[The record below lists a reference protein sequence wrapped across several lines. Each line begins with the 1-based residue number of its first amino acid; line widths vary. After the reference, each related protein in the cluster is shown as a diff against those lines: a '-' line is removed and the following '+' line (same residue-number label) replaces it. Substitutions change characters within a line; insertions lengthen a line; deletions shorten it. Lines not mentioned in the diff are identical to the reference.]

1 MSYNTRLRNTEN
13 MIDNLDLVSELY
25 DTKKPLDE
33 LKRLASSLKSWDLTK
48 RQNCDIELL
57 MNGSFS
63 PLIGFM
69 GQADYS
75 KVLEEM
81 RLESGALWPMPITLD
96 VTKKFSLELSIGDEI
111 ALKDQ
116 EGTILA
122 IMKITDK
129 WTPNKIVEAKKI
141 FY

>member
-1 MSYNTRLRNTEN
+1 

-48 RQNCDIELL
+48 RQNCDVELL

-75 KVLEEM
+75 KSLRRNAFREWRPM
-81 RLESGALWPMPITLD
+81 AHANYSGC
-96 VTKKFSLELSIGDEI
+96 
-111 ALKDQ
+111 
-116 EGTILA
+116 
-122 IMKITDK
+122 
-129 WTPNKIVEAKKI
+129 
-141 FY
+141 Y